1 MNLYIYVY
9 IRRWVRIRWRQRR
22 WNDRG
27 PKKSVRQR
35 LLFIISGTRITGWM
49 VPGGGDARAK
59 KKGGRNAGRNRK
71 STTLLSQQEEE
82 EDDDYD
88 YEEEEEEEEARWK
101 KERSETIRPVTRGN
115 SDILIMGATKRE
127 GRRIRDTDG
136 KRKKEREIK

>member
-1 MNLYIYVY
+1 
-9 IRRWVRIRWRQRR
+9 
-22 WNDRG
+22 
-27 PKKSVRQR
+27 
-35 LLFIISGTRITGWM
+35 M

-115 SDILIMGATKRE
+115 SDILTMGATKRE